1 MEMEKEE
8 LGRYFLAIV
17 RIGMGWLLLW
27 SFFDKVFGLGFS
39 TPAGG
44 GWIDGVSPSSY
55 ISYVASGP
63 LADFYISLGGNVFV
77 DILMMAGLLC
87 IGGTLIFGFASK
99 ICTAAFIAFML
110 IMFSLQLPPNDNPII
125 NYKVLLAVA
134 MLAIY
139 YMGGFEK
146 LSIYNWYKELAIV
159 RRFPILE

>member
-17 RIGMGWLLLW
+17 RIGMGWLLIW
-27 SFFDKVFGLGFS
+27 SFFDKVFGLGFF

-63 LADFYISLGGNVFV
+63 LADFYMSLGGNVFV

-99 ICTAAFIAFML
+99 ICTATFIAFML